1 MPEEKRGRN
10 QVKKEQKEDTLKQRG
25 QEEKREKEE
34 VTYII
39 AQMSPNL
46 NMEVAKNLKKI
57 FFKGMLRNHPF

>member
-1 MPEEKRGRN
+1 M
-10 QVKKEQKEDTLKQRG
+10 G

-46 NMEVAKNLKKI
+46 NMEVAKNLKK
-57 FFKGMLRNHPF
+57 FFSKYNVPIVMDSLVGSIESDMGIKAT